1 MKEMVQTLIS
11 ARYAVMSGGEKL
23 VRITISGHPG
33 SGTSTLVSSICEA
46 KGWSSLNGGDIF
58 REEAKNRNLSLS
70 EFGKMCADD
79 QSVDRSLDDILKTR
93 MSDQEGPEVMES
105 RLCGWWAHI
114 LELDCIRLWLD
125 VNEIVRANRV
135 VSREDISIELALSN
149 NRKRSE
155 IDLARFQEMYGLNPE
170 DKTPYTHVIDASALT
185 REGVLEAALKILEG
199 IE

>member
-1 MKEMVQTLIS
+1 
-11 ARYAVMSGGEKL
+11 MSGGEKL

-125 VNEIVRANRV
+125 VNETVRANRV
-135 VSREDISIELALSN
+135 VSRENISIELALSN

-185 REGVLEAALKILEG
+185 REGVLEAALEILEG